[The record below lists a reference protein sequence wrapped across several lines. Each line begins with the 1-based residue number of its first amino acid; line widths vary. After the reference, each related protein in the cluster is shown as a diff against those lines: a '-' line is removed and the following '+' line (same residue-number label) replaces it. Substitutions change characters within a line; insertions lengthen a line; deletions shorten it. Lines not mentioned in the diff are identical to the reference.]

1 MAGCGAPE
9 KDERR
14 SVKERQ
20 VSGASSEQRM
30 DERALVLRAQD
41 GDVDAF
47 EVLIDRHQS
56 SLLRLA
62 SATLRNR
69 ADAEDVV
76 QETLLTAWRRLHLL
90 QEPAAFRSWLL
101 QICSRRA
108 TDVVRRSARRGT
120 DPLAPEDFPE
130 QEGVGGSTGTVGS
143 GSAGAGADGHGD
155 PFDAVVV
162 GEQMRTLRQLLDGLE
177 ESQRACWVL
186 REIEGLGY
194 AEIASALDLSE
205 STVRGRLARARA
217 HIIARMEEW
226 R

>member
-1 MAGCGAPE
+1 M
-9 KDERR
+9 KERR
-14 SVKERQ
+14 
-20 VSGASSEQRM
+20 VSEASQDRRM
-30 DERALVLRAQD
+30 DERTLVLRAQD

-56 SLLRLA
+56 ALLRLA

-90 QEPAAFRSWLL
+90 QDPDAFRSWLL
-101 QICSRRA
+101 QICARRS

-130 QEGVGGSTGTVGS
+130 QPGVGGSVGPVGS
-143 GSAGAGADGHGD
+143 GSGGTNAGGHGD

-162 GEQMRTLRQLLDGLE
+162 DAQMRTLRQLLDGLE
-177 ESQRACWVL
+177 ESQRECWVL
-186 REIEGLGY
+186 REIDGLGY
-194 AEIASALDLSE
+194 AEIASALDLPE

>member
-1 MAGCGAPE
+1 VSEPPE
-9 KDERR
+9 
-14 SVKERQ
+14 Q
-20 VSGASSEQRM
+20 HM
-30 DERALVLRAQD
+30 DERTLVLRAQD
-41 GDVDAF
+41 GDVEAF
-47 EVLIDRHQS
+47 QVLIDRHQS
-56 SLLRLA
+56 ALLRLA

-90 QEPAAFRSWLL
+90 QDPGALRSWLL

-108 TDVVRRSARRGT
+108 TDVMRRGARRGT
-120 DPLAPEDFPE
+120 DPLAPEDLPE
-130 QEGVGGSTGTVGS
+130 TEGSRAA
-143 GSAGAGADGHGD
+143 AGLGD

-162 GEQMRTLRQLLDGLE
+162 DEQMRTLGQLLDGLE
-177 ESQRACWVL
+177 QGQRACWVL
-186 REIEGLGY
+186 REIDGLGY
-194 AEIASALDLSE
+194 AEIAAALDLSE